1 MQICINKKKGT
12 EKMKKEEFLDKKK
25 EMLERLN
32 CVAESLTSATMNHYD
47 KSEDADLEEIADS
60 VSADVESIK
69 GYLEQLESMI
79 GDIEELQCYESNIE

>member
-1 MQICINKKKGT
+1 MTREDFT
-12 EKMKKEEFLDKKK
+12 ERKVET
-25 EMLERLN
+25 LERLN

-69 GYLEQLESMI
+69 RYLEQLESMI
-79 GDIEELQCYESNIE
+79 GDLEELQCYESNIE

>member
-1 MQICINKKKGT
+1 
-12 EKMKKEEFLDKKK
+12 MKKEEFLDKKK

-69 GYLEQLESMI
+69 GYLEQLEGMI
-79 GDIEELQCYESNIE
+79 GDLEELQDYESNIE

>member
-1 MQICINKKKGT
+1 
-12 EKMKKEEFLDKKK
+12 MKKEEFLDKKK

-79 GDIEELQCYESNIE
+79 EDLEELQCYESNIE

>member
-1 MQICINKKKGT
+1 MTRENFT
-12 EKMKKEEFLDKKK
+12 ERKVET
-25 EMLERLN
+25 LERLN

-47 KSEDADLEEIADS
+47 KSEDADLEEIAGS

-79 GDIEELQCYESNIE
+79 GDLEELQCYESNIE

>member
-1 MQICINKKKGT
+1 
-12 EKMKKEEFLDKKK
+12 MKKEEFLDKKK

-69 GYLEQLESMI
+69 GYLEQLERMI
-79 GDIEELQCYESNIE
+79 GDLEELQCYESNIE

>member
-1 MQICINKKKGT
+1 MTREDFT
-12 EKMKKEEFLDKKK
+12 ERKVEI
-25 EMLERLN
+25 LERLN

-79 GDIEELQCYESNIE
+79 GDLEELQCYESNIE

>member
-1 MQICINKKKGT
+1 
-12 EKMKKEEFLDKKK
+12 MKKEEFLDKKK

-47 KSEDADLEEIADS
+47 KSEDADLENIADS

-79 GDIEELQCYESNIE
+79 GDLEELQCYESNIE

>member
-1 MQICINKKKGT
+1 MKKK
-12 EKMKKEEFLDKKK
+12 EFLDKKK

-47 KSEDADLEEIADS
+47 KSEDADLENIADS

-79 GDIEELQCYESNIE
+79 GDLEELQCYESNIE

>member
-1 MQICINKKKGT
+1 MTREDFT
-12 EKMKKEEFLDKKK
+12 ERKVET
-25 EMLERLN
+25 LERLN
-32 CVAESLTSATMNHYD
+32 SISESLTYATMNHYD

>member
-1 MQICINKKKGT
+1 MTRENFT
-12 EKMKKEEFLDKKK
+12 ERKVET
-25 EMLERLN
+25 LERLN
-32 CVAESLTSATMNHYD
+32 SISESLTSATMNHYD

-79 GDIEELQCYESNIE
+79 GDLEELQCYEESISD

>member
-1 MQICINKKKGT
+1 MTREDFT
-12 EKMKKEEFLDKKK
+12 ERKVET
-25 EMLERLN
+25 LERLN

-47 KSEDADLEEIADS
+47 KSEDADLENIADS

-79 GDIEELQCYESNIE
+79 GDLEELQCYESNIE